1 MGLKNKVLF
10 ADPVEDGHLP
20 DHYNLADL
28 FVLPSVNSS
37 EAFGIVLIEAM
48 ACGVPTVASDLPGLR
63 SVIKDGKT
71 GFLFQ
76 TMDSH
81 GLLNAMR
88 RILTDSDLRAQMSIE
103 ARSTA
108 VNEYSQVGIWKRLE
122 RLYQDLLSHPGAENV
137 QPD

>member
-1 MGLKNKVLF
+1 
-10 ADPVEDGHLP
+10 
-20 DHYNLADL
+20 
-28 FVLPSVNSS
+28 
-37 EAFGIVLIEAM
+37 
-48 ACGVPTVASDLPGLR
+48 
-63 SVIKDGKT
+63 
-71 GFLFQ
+71 
-76 TMDSH
+76 MDSH

-122 RLYQDLLSHPGAENV
+122 RLYQDLLSDPGAENV